1 MKKTDY
7 IPFQTYDGVS
17 CSVLIT
23 TDNKGQQYYTSTQF
37 TERLSVA
44 LGVLF
49 TASVCSFI
57 LSPKHVFLLQV
68 VQPRRV
74 ALKQET
80 AYCSSMA

>member
-1 MKKTDY
+1 MMKRPT
-7 IPFQTYDGVS
+7 TGVS

-49 TASVCSFI
+49 TASVCGFI
-57 LSPKHVFLLQV
+57 LVPNPCFPITGSPAEACGLKTGDRILFLNGLDMRCV
-68 VQPRRV
+68 
-74 ALKQET
+74 
-80 AYCSSMA
+80 